1 MRIMPP
7 TTLDS
12 PSLWSDEAPA
22 RPHDGG
28 ADGGSGGAGGR
39 HDRPRRRRRNAPIAL
54 LLVTSAMLG
63 GGVSTGIL
71 ALAGAFDDGGA
82 TATTVVQSSTSSTS
96 ASTSSTAAE
105 SDGGTLDAE
114 ALYASTSAGVV
125 DITATGTSDAQSQS
139 VSPFGQDP
147 GQQQSST
154 ATGTGFVVDDQG
166 HIVTASHVVDGAS
179 KITVKF
185 EDGTTRTATLLGQ
198 DDATDVAVLKIDASG
213 LTLHPLTLGSSA
225 SVDVG
230 DDLAVIGDPFG
241 YARSISTGI
250 VSGVDR
256 TIEAPN
262 GFTVAHA
269 IQTDAAMNPGNSG
282 GPVLNAKGEVIGIAD
297 QIATNG
303 SADQSSGVGFAVPID
318 VVKSELDTLKSGGDV
333 RHAYLGVSTSDS
345 TSQTAGATV
354 GQLASGGPAAD
365 AGLRAGDIVTKLGD
379 RTVADSNDLVAAIA
393 AHQPGDRVQLTVKRG
408 SDTVQVTV
416 TLGTQPASS
425 GAGG

>member
-1 MRIMPP
+1 MHIMPP

-22 RPHDGG
+22 RPHDGD

-39 HDRPRRRRRNAPIAL
+39 HDRPRRRRRTAPIAL

-82 TATTVVQSSTSSTS
+82 TATTVVQPSTSSTS

-105 SDGGTLDAE
+105 SDGSTLDAE

-147 GQQQSST
+147 GPQQSST

-166 HIVTASHVVDGAS
+166 RIVTASHVVDGAS

-213 LTLHPLTLGSSA
+213 LTLHPLTLGGSA

-269 IQTDAAMNPGNSG
+269 LQTDAAMNPGNSG

-393 AHQPGDRVQLTVKRG
+393 AHQPGDRVQLTAKRG

>member
-1 MRIMPP
+1 MPP
-7 TTLDS
+7 TRLDS
-12 PSLWSDEAPA
+12 PSLWSDEAPV
-22 RPHDGG
+22 RPDRGH
-28 ADGGSGGAGGR
+28 GGSGGAGGR
-39 HDRPRRRRRNAPIAL
+39 HDRPRRRGRNAPLAV
-54 LLVTSAMLG
+54 LLVTSAVLG
-63 GGVSTGIL
+63 GGASTGIL
-71 ALAGAFDDGGA
+71 ALAGAFDGGS
-82 TATTVVQSSTSSTS
+82 TATTVVQPSTSPTS
-96 ASTSSTAAE
+96 ASTASTAAE
-105 SDGGTLDAE
+105 GDGGALDAE
-114 ALYASTSAGVV
+114 ALYAATSAGVV
-125 DITATGTSDAQSQS
+125 DITSTGTASAQSQGA
-139 VSPFGQDP
+139 SPFGQDP
-147 GQQQSST
+147 GRQQSST

-198 DDATDVAVLKIDASG
+198 DDATDVAVLKIDPSG

-282 GPVLNAKGEVIGIAD
+282 GPVLNARGEVIGIAD
-297 QIATNG
+297 QIATNSG
-303 SADQSSGVGFAVPID
+303 ADQSSGVGFAVPID
-318 VVKSELDTLKSGGDV
+318 VVKAELATLKSGGDV

-354 GQLASGGPAAD
+354 GQVASGGPAAD

-393 AHQPGDRVQLTVKRG
+393 AQQPGDRVQLTVRRG
-408 SDTVQVTV
+408 SQTVQVTV

>member
-1 MRIMPP
+1 MPP
-7 TTLDS
+7 TSLEA

-22 RPHDGG
+22 RPQDGDG
-28 ADGGSGGAGGR
+28 DGGSGGAGGR
-39 HDRPRRRRRNAPIAL
+39 QDRPRRRRRNAPIAL

-82 TATTVVQSSTSSTS
+82 TATTVVQPSTSSTS

-105 SDGGTLDAE
+105 SDGGALDAE
-114 ALYASTSAGVV
+114 ALYAATSAGVV

-269 IQTDAAMNPGNSG
+269 LQTDAAMNPGNSG
-282 GPVLNAKGEVIGIAD
+282 GPVLDAKGEVIGIAD

-408 SDTVQVTV
+408 SDAVQVTV